1 MELNLFPRIIVF
13 EVNLT
18 PPQIMQAIHDN
29 INNETSFLKTI
40 FNSKKLEGT
49 TSGKQFDVNLTY
61 EKSLNKQGQIF
72 LHGETTELENGYT
85 EIEISC
91 YPYPSLFFGLI
102 AGTIMLFVFLTV
114 LFPLNKIPIQ
124 YEIIAKLPVFI
135 AAFTIA
141 FYTLSW
147 FFIRDFNEAL
157 EVLKQ
162 IFKEAE
168 KQKSR

>member
-1 MELNLFPRIIVF
+1 MFFNLFPRIVIL

-29 INNETSFLKTI
+29 INKETAFLKTI
-40 FNSKKLEGT
+40 FNSKLLEGS
-49 TSGKQFDVNLTY
+49 TSGKEFDVNFTY
-61 EKSLNKQGQIF
+61 DKSINKQGQIF
-72 LHGETTELENGYT
+72 LHGETTELENGFT

-124 YEIIAKLPVFI
+124 YEIIAKFPVFI
-135 AAFTIA
+135 TSFTIT
-141 FYTLSW
+141 YYLLTW
-147 FFIRDFNEAL
+147 FFIRDFNKSFG
-157 EVLKQ
+157 VLKR

-168 KQKSR
+168 SQTN

>member
-1 MELNLFPRIIVF
+1 
-13 EVNLT
+13 
-18 PPQIMQAIHDN
+18 
-29 INNETSFLKTI
+29 
-40 FNSKKLEGT
+40 
-49 TSGKQFDVNLTY
+49 
-61 EKSLNKQGQIF
+61 
-72 LHGETTELENGYT
+72 
-85 EIEISC
+85 
-91 YPYPSLFFGLI
+91 
-102 AGTIMLFVFLTV
+102 MLFVFLTV

-162 IFKEAE
+162 IFKEVE
-168 KQKSR
+168 KQNSR